1 MGEKKYAATEATT
14 HMSLSLLSSAKVRKN
29 LEVCKYYIKFNVST
43 WLTSV
48 L

>member
-1 MGEKKYAATEATT
+1 MEIKKYAAPEETT
-14 HMSLSLLSSAKVRKN
+14 HKNELSSAKVRKN

-43 WLTSV
+43 WLTNV